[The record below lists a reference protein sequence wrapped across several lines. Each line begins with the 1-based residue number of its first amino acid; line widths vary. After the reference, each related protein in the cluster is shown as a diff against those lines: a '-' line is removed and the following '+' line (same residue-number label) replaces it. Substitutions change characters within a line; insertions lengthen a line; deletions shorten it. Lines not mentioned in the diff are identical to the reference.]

1 MTSLQ
6 DHFSSADSADYL
18 AGIGLSNATIKFK
31 ASNPRQFTIKAST
44 GKSDQHEWA
53 HVGGESGSVS
63 SKHLVKNFEQYFQDA
78 SSPGS
83 DDSDSAASSR
93 DASEH
98 SVIASLPSGL
108 GNGSFLFESNA
119 IKHKKGGLVWKGT
132 MLDHDY
138 VSENH
143 AAFAKAFG
151 DSTVHNHLRYDPT
164 QHIVVESDSGAS
176 ARSSRRMPI
185 SELAASRSDRG
196 PLAWGW
202 NPFKAI
208 GQAVSNA
215 THSVSQAV
223 NQAASTVAH
232 AGEAAANTIAHA
244 ATSTASAVENGV
256 SQAVKSTESH
266 VVAPV
271 VHAAN
276 VVGNA
281 VAGKQSDSFSM
292 TWPELKI
299 SGNNGP
305 FSASLSATPTM
316 NGELVFTHGYVGA
329 VDPTTIQLMFNPSLP
344 ITGNVSA
351 DLGSVSDGSSF
362 TIDGPSVSAE
372 APIIMEATLSSAL
385 DFDFS
390 VDATLG
396 DNFGDLSATV
406 TFTPAANFTLAKS
419 GSSFKNATK
428 HPVVTTNFGTF
439 DFDDLAPN
447 VSMSFTATPSITLTA
462 GPEIPEKVPYV
473 GGKGLATLDVSFGNP
488 VELKMDFADP
498 SKLNVAVSG
507 TLGGSFEFF
516 GADVNPPL
524 VDATLYGPIHTVVNI

>member
-1 MTSLQ
+1 MASLQ

-44 GKSDQHEWA
+44 GKSDQHDWA

-83 DDSDSAASSR
+83 DGSDSAASSR

-143 AAFAKAFG
+143 VAFAKAFG

-185 SELAASRSDRG
+185 SELAASESDRG

-202 NPFKAI
+202 NPIK
-208 GQAVSNA
+208 AVSHA
-215 THSVSQAV
+215 VSSVTHSVS
-223 NQAASTVAH
+223 QAASTVAH
-232 AGEAAANTIAHA
+232 AGQAAANTVAHA
-244 ATSTASAVENGV
+244 ATSSASAVKNGV
-256 SQAVKSTESH
+256 SQAVKATDSH

-276 VVGNA
+276 VVANA

-292 TWPELKI
+292 TWPELEI

-316 NGELVFTHGYVGA
+316 SGELVFTHGYVGA
-329 VDPTTIQLMFNPSLP
+329 VDPTTIQLTFTPSLP

-351 DLGSVSDGSSF
+351 DLGSASDGASF
-362 TIDGPSVSAE
+362 TIDGPSVSTE

-419 GSSFKNATK
+419 GSSFKNVTK
-428 HPVVTTNFGTF
+428 NPVVTTNFGTF
-439 DFDDLAPN
+439 DFDDLSPDA
-447 VSMSFTATPSITLTA
+447 SMSFTATPSITLTA
-462 GPEIPEKVPYV
+462 GPEIPESVPYV
-473 GGKGLATLDVSFGNP
+473 GGKGLATLNTTFGNP
-488 VELKMDFADP
+488 VELTMDFADP

-507 TLGGSFEFF
+507 TLGSSFEFF